1 MDQIK
6 LTRDEW
12 NSVETPLPADE
23 VEILKFICS
32 SFHQVD
38 QKKSAVTTI
47 YDYLRIQPSKE
58 LDAHLAHLYFALP
71 NIPSLTKIKLKKA
84 DQIRLHQSKQ
94 LPSTVYECLL
104 IHLCKTKEVFH
115 LDKLLRLYV
124 THANPYV
131 MEYCKQYLLDCR
143 IDVRSFV
150 MNASQLL
157 EHSAYV
163 SYQDVEL
170 YHHQKDLFTTFSTPH
185 KLVVYTAH
193 TGMGKTL
200 SPLGL
205 SEKYNIIFVCTARHI
220 GLAFANACCNMKKPF
235 AMAFGCDSEDDIRLH
250 YSAAKKFTV
259 DKRSGTIKKV
269 DNSVGENVRII
280 ISDAKS
286 YLPSMR
292 YMLRFQE
299 KETILTYMDEPTI
312 TMNEKEN
319 PLHAVLQENWK
330 QNVIPNIV
338 FSSATLPDID
348 YTKITELPVYIIR
361 SHDSDRTVQIVSPDN
376 TVVMPHHYCTTYEE
390 LQLCIQHLMK
400 NQVLLKYIDLQ
411 AVLHFLHDQPIPF
424 TSLSEITIPNIKRL
438 YVSTLSSM
446 TRDEWSQKVPIKQH
460 VPSSIQ
466 LCAGD
471 AWTCS
476 YGPTI
481 YMANDVN
488 KIAAYCLQSAKI
500 PSDIFTSLMKNL
512 SYNAAISDKISK
524 LEKDMEDMNRE
535 DEKKEKK
542 MADDRVSPEVKR
554 IRAEIEQLQAC
565 IHSIEFPDS
574 IIPNRKDHLI
584 RYGHEDKLSMAFTSD
599 IEPSIIERILSI
611 DVDPSWKALL
621 MLGIGVFSSAVP
633 PKYLEIMKDQ
643 ATRQKLYLI
652 IADPSFIYGTNY
664 PFANAYIAKDL
675 IRMSQE
681 ELIQSMGRV
690 GRNKRVPYSVRLR
703 DESFIKKI
711 FMPQDSPEGE
721 TMLRLYAMEKG
732 ESV

>member
-1 MDQIK
+1 MDQLK

-12 NSVETPLPADE
+12 NNVETPLPSDE
-23 VEILKFICS
+23 VDILKFICS
-32 SFHQVD
+32 SFHDVH
-38 QKKSAVTTI
+38 QKKSAMISI
-47 YDYLRIQPSKE
+47 YDYLRIQPTKE
-58 LDAHLAHLYFALP
+58 LDAHLAHLYFKLP

-84 DQIRLHQSKQ
+84 DQIRLQQSKQ
-94 LPSTVYECLL
+94 LPDTVYECML
-104 IHLCKTKEVFH
+104 IHLCKTKETFH

-124 THANPYV
+124 PHVNPYV
-131 MEYCKQYLLDCR
+131 LEYCKQYIHDCK

-150 MNASQLL
+150 LNASQLL
-157 EHSAYV
+157 EHSPYV
-163 SYQDVEL
+163 AYQDIQL
-170 YHHQKDLFTTFSTPH
+170 YQHQKELFSAFSTPN

-235 AMAFGCDSEDDIRLH
+235 AMAFGCDTEDDIRLH

-259 DKRSGTIKKV
+259 DKRSGTIRKV
-269 DNSVGENVRII
+269 DNSVGDNVRII

-319 PLHAVLQENWK
+319 PLHVVLQENWK

-348 YTKITELPVYIIR
+348 YTQITELPVHIIR
-361 SHDSDRTVQIVSPDN
+361 SHESDRTVEIVSPDN
-376 TVVMPHHYCTTYEE
+376 TVVMPHHYCSSYEE
-390 LQLCIQHLMK
+390 LQLCIRHMMQH
-400 NQVLLKYIDLQ
+400 QVLLKYIDLQ
-411 AVLHFLHDQPIPF
+411 GVLHFLQDKPIPF
-424 TSLSEITIPNIKRL
+424 TTLSEITIPNIKRL
-438 YVSTLSSM
+438 YVTTLLN
-446 TRDEWSQKVPIKQH
+446 TTPEEWSRMSHIKEH

-466 LCAGD
+466 LCAND

-481 YMANDVN
+481 YMAKDVN

-500 PSDIFTSLMKNL
+500 PADIFTSLMKNL
-512 SYNAAISDKISK
+512 TYNASVSDKISK

-554 IRAEIEQLQAC
+554 IRAEIEQLHAC
-565 IHSIEFPDS
+565 IHSIEFPDY

-584 RYGHEDKLSMAFTSD
+584 RYGHEDKLGIAFTSD
-599 IEPSIIERILSI
+599 IDRSIIERILSI

-621 MLGIGVFSSAVP
+621 MLGIGVFSASVP
-633 PKYLEIMKDQ
+633 PKYLEVMKDQ

-675 IRMSQE
+675 THMTQE

-690 GRNKRVPYSVRLR
+690 GRNKRVPYSIRLR

-711 FMPQDSPEGE
+711 FMPQESPEGE
-721 TMLRLYAMEKG
+721 TMLRLYRK
-732 ESV
+732 

>member
-1 MDQIK
+1 MDQLK

-23 VEILKFICS
+23 VDILKFICS
-32 SFHQVD
+32 SFHDVH
-38 QKKSAVTTI
+38 QKKSAMISI
-47 YDYLRIQPSKE
+47 YDYLRIQPTKE
-58 LDAHLAHLYFALP
+58 LDAHLAHLYFTLP

-84 DQIRLHQSKQ
+84 DQIRLQQSKQ
-94 LPSTVYECLL
+94 LPETVYECVL
-104 IHLCKTKEVFH
+104 IHLCKTKNAFH

-124 THANPYV
+124 PHVNPYV
-131 MEYCKQYLLDCR
+131 LEYCKQFILDCK

-150 MNASQLL
+150 LNASQLL
-157 EHSAYV
+157 EHSPYV
-163 SYQDVEL
+163 AYQDIQL
-170 YHHQKDLFTTFSTPH
+170 YQHQKELFSAFSEPN
-185 KLVVYTAH
+185 KLVIYTAH

-205 SEKYNIIFVCTARHI
+205 SEKYNVIFVCTARHI

-235 AMAFGCDSEDDIRLH
+235 AMAFGCDTEDDIRLH

-259 DKRSGTIKKV
+259 DKRSGTIRKV
-269 DNSVGENVRII
+269 DNSVGDNVRII

-299 KETILTYMDEPTI
+299 RETILTYMDEPTI

-319 PLHAVLQENWK
+319 PLHVVLQENWK

-348 YTKITELPVYIIR
+348 YTQITDLPVHVIR
-361 SHDSDRTVQIVSPDN
+361 SHESDRTVQIVSPDN
-376 TVVMPHHYCTTYEE
+376 TVVMPHHCATYEE
-390 LQLCIQHLMK
+390 LQLCIQHMK
-400 NQVLLKYIDLQ
+400 KNEVLLKYVDLQ
-411 AVLHFLHDQPIPF
+411 GALHFLKDKKIPF
-424 TSLSEITIPNIKRL
+424 TTLEEITIPNIKRL

-446 TRDEWSQKVPIKQH
+446 SKEEWTTTHVKQSVH
-460 VPSSIQ
+460 PSIN
-466 LCAGD
+466 LCAND

-481 YMANDVN
+481 YMAKDVN

-500 PSDIFTSLMKNL
+500 PADIFTSLMKNL
-512 SYNAAISDKISK
+512 TYNAAVSDKISK
-524 LEKDMEDMNRE
+524 LEKDMEDVNRE

-554 IRAEIEQLQAC
+554 IRAEIEQLHAC
-565 IHSIEFPDS
+565 IHSIEFPDY

-584 RYGHEDKLSMAFTSD
+584 RYGHEDKLGVAFTSD
-599 IEPSIIERILSI
+599 IDRSIIERILSI

-621 MLGIGVFSSAVP
+621 MLGIGVFSASVP
-633 PKYLEIMKDQ
+633 PKYLEVMKDQ

-675 IRMSQE
+675 THMTQE

-690 GRNKRVPYSVRLR
+690 GRNKRVPYSIRLR

-711 FMPQDSPEGE
+711 FMPQESPEGE
-721 TMLRLYAMEKG
+721 TMLRLYRK
-732 ESV
+732 